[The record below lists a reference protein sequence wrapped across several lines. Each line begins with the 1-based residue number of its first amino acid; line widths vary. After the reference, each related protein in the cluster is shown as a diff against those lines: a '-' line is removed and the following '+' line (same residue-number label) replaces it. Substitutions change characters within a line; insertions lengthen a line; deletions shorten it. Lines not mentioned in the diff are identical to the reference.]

1 MNNRCQTSD
10 GEKAR
15 GWKEIRENRDE
26 SNWEHAFQE
35 YSDTFGVVWIK
46 PSTLQLRLI
55 VTN

>member
-35 YSDTFGVVWIK
+35 YSDTFGVV
-46 PSTLQLRLI
+46 
-55 VTN
+55 